1 MLGVRETA
9 ATPSLPFN
17 CRTCGSKFGK
27 CDLRHMNPEC
37 VAHSFLGSVIHCISP
52 VRCRLLAAWAF
63 RLAADPRDKADM
75 A

>member
-37 VAHSFLGSVIHCISP
+37 VAHSFLGSVIHCISSRPP
-52 VRCRLLAAWAF
+52 VRSMGIVACLL
-63 RLAADPRDKADM
+63 
-75 A
+75 